1 MTPTDLTLL
10 QFFEFDDPKV
20 RKDGLNALY
29 STAVM
34 RAVQALLSTAPT
46 LLQNQVA
53 QSVTEALKNALSVRL
68 ADVLAAAWN
77 TRRDLRQYIDRT
89 KFPPDEIVDHALGQ
103 HEIHS
108 THRPRLQI
116 MLDQSPVGAE
126 FEFDVIVKLKI
137 DAAIL
142 RIQDARIMHAT
153 LGKVSGGGAIKCEEV
168 TLFSRA
174 SKPVAL
180 PATLSFGSGLMIP
193 RPKEITSLKSVDA
206 A

>member
-1 MTPTDLTLL
+1 MTPTDLTML
-10 QFFEFDDPKV
+10 QFFEFEDAKI

-53 QSVTEALKNALSVRL
+53 QSVTEALKNALSVRVI
-68 ADVLAAAWN
+68 DILAAAWN
-77 TRRDLRQYIDRT
+77 TRRELRQYIDRS

-108 THRPRLQI
+108 THQPRLQI
-116 MLDQSPVGAE
+116 MLDHSPVGAE
-126 FEFDVIVKLKI
+126 FEFDVTVKLNI
-137 DAAIL
+137 EAAIL

-153 LGKVSGGGAIKCEEV
+153 LGKISGSGTIKCEEV

-174 SKPVAL
+174 SKPIVL
-180 PATLSFGSGLMIP
+180 PQTLSFGSGLVIP
-193 RPKEITSLKSVDA
+193 KPKELTLKSVDA